1 MQKIIILSYLL
12 VSHLGPDRPW
22 AVIVVGRSF
31 GAPLGGRGGLWPMSH
46 HHWDVCRRFGGPGRS
61 LSIFNGSHGRYNYLI
76 PAGPGRQRRQGG
88 GKALWGRTSSG
99 EPPPHGQ
106 RRAMSHRARL
116 HRRMASRASER
127 SSTGRCA
134 PWPGCAT
141 GRPTSRPDEP
151 RHRPTPTDPGQLKVS
166 HRKSMLRTGFE
177 PLLGG
182 AGRRKRPPSR
192 SVAWAWRRLG

>member
-1 MQKIIILSYLL
+1 MFKGIIVLNQGVWRFVSCTRVVKHLGSTKNRVVIVQKIIILSYLL

-88 GKALWGRTSSG
+88 GKALWGRMSSG
-99 EPPPHGQ
+99 
-106 RRAMSHRARL
+106 
-116 HRRMASRASER
+116 
-127 SSTGRCA
+127 
-134 PWPGCAT
+134 
-141 GRPTSRPDEP
+141 
-151 RHRPTPTDPGQLKVS
+151 
-166 HRKSMLRTGFE
+166 
-177 PLLGG
+177 
-182 AGRRKRPPSR
+182 
-192 SVAWAWRRLG
+192 

>member
-1 MQKIIILSYLL
+1 MPRAAAGA
-12 VSHLGPDRPW
+12 VRDRCLITTW
-22 AVIVVGRSF
+22 MCGLDKDRTVM
-31 GAPLGGRGGLWPMSH
+31 PLAR
-46 HHWDVCRRFGGPGRS
+46 
-61 LSIFNGSHGRYNYLI
+61 FNGSHGRYNYLT
-76 PAGPGRQRRQGG
+76 PAGPGRHRRQGG
-88 GKALWGRTSSG
+88 GKALWGLTSSG
-99 EPPPHGQ
+99 EPLPRGQ

-127 SSTGRCA
+127 TSTGRCA

-166 HRKSMLRTGFE
+166 HRKSMLGIGFE

-192 SVAWAWRRLG
+192 SVGWAWRRLG